1 MPMYNPLHRL
11 SVRPLLRLLFT
22 GGLALSLLLGQFLST
37 AIAQTPQ
44 PVQLVQDGVTAYRTG
59 NYAQA
64 INLWTQA
71 LPLYP
76 TDAHTDR
83 ARVHENLART
93 YQHIGETQTSISSW
107 EAAGKHYQASDNSQ
121 RFGRILTEQA
131 QVYIS
136 LGQQQRAAALLCGD
150 APNILETPA
159 AINCPGGSYAIADTT
174 NDPIG
179 QATALGSLAE
189 TYRLRGEYETAEAI
203 LTVGLATVKNNADLV
218 QYQASM
224 LNSLGNTYGRWSR
237 LKQRRAAAAAQL
249 GLDRAN
255 EPISEKLQTEA
266 DTLRTKALTS
276 FTSAINIA
284 KSQTNTAT
292 ELRSH
297 LSLVSLYRGE
307 ATATASQNRLTQLIP
322 QLPPSRET
330 AYAAITL
337 AKSYQPPNQDFAC
350 PKNYQAVPQVKTWLE
365 TGLQIAESIQDERA
379 KSFAL
384 GELGHLAECQQ
395 DWGKAIQLTNHAQLA
410 ASDAL
415 ESTDSLYLWEWQ
427 MGRIYQGQNQTD
439 QAIVFYK
446 QSINTLEDIRTSI
459 LTANRD
465 LQFDFRDTVAPI
477 YRQYIELQLTSD
489 PDTQLTKQVTP
500 KTTPNIDETLQTVD
514 SLRLAELQNFF
525 GDNCVLVASE
535 NARDRLL
542 ADDPQTT
549 IITSV
554 VLQDRTALIVNP
566 PKSDPTVV
574 WVEGNT
580 ETIESLAAQ
589 FRSELT
595 NFVPFKPYGES
606 FGQKLYEKLI
616 LPIEPYLGDTQTLVF
631 IQDSFL
637 RNIPMSALHD
647 GNRYLVEK
655 YEIATTPSLSLTA
668 PRAPKRDIKILAVGS
683 NLDIVTESGRDFKEL
698 NLVDNE
704 LAAIADLLP
713 DSKTLLNEEF
723 TIESFKTALKET
735 RYSILH
741 LATHGQFS
749 TVPEETFVITGP
761 NAEKA
766 DKAEEITFEQL
777 EALIS
782 DSSTNNEPLDLIT
795 LTACQTATGDDRA
808 TLGLAGVAIQ
818 SGARS
823 AIASLWNLDDR
834 AAATFSSQFYSYLKD
849 PNISKAQAL
858 QKAQIDLIN
867 DEPGGHPGKWAPLVL
882 VGNWQ

>member
-1 MPMYNPLHRL
+1 PD
-11 SVRPLLRLLFT
+11 
-22 GGLALSLLLGQFLST
+22 LA
-37 AIAQTPQ
+37 
-44 PVQLVQDGVTAYRTG
+44 
-59 NYAQA
+59 
-64 INLWTQA
+64 
-71 LPLYP
+71 
-76 TDAHTDR
+76 
-83 ARVHENLART
+83 
-93 YQHIGETQTSISSW
+93 
-107 EAAGKHYQASDNSQ
+107 
-121 RFGRILTEQA
+121 
-131 QVYIS
+131 
-136 LGQQQRAAALLCGD
+136 
-150 APNILETPA
+150 
-159 AINCPGGSYAIADTT
+159 
-174 NDPIG
+174 
-179 QATALGSLAE
+179 
-189 TYRLRGEYETAEAI
+189 
-203 LTVGLATVKNNADLV
+203 
-218 QYQASM
+218 QYHASM
-224 LNSLGNTYGRWSR
+224 LNSLGNTYVRWSR
-237 LKQRRAAAAAQL
+237 LKQRRAEAAAQL
-249 GLDRAN
+249 GLDQAN
-255 EPISEKLQTEA
+255 EPISERLKNESAQLKADATDAFTTAIELAQTQG
-266 DTLRTKALTS
+266 
-276 FTSAINIA
+276 NIA
-284 KSQTNTAT
+284 A
-292 ELRSH
+292 EMRSH
-297 LSLVSLYRGE
+297 LSIVSLNRGD
-307 ATATASQNRLTQLIP
+307 AISTTSQNRLAQLIP

-337 AKSYQPPNQDFAC
+337 AKSYHLPSQDFAC
-350 PKNYQAVPQVKTWLE
+350 IDKSQTKPQVKTWLE
-365 TGLQIAESIQDERA
+365 IGLQIAEHIQDERA

-384 GELGHLAECQQ
+384 GELGHLAECQRN
-395 DWGKAIQLTNHAQLA
+395 WAEAVRLTNQAQLV

-427 MGRIYQGQNQTD
+427 MGRIYREQAQRGQ
-439 QAIVFYK
+439 ALAFYK

-477 YRQYIELQLTSD
+477 YRQYIELQLPPGPGSQID
-489 PDTQLTKQVTP
+489 KQVTP
-500 KTTPNIDETLQTVD
+500 NTAPNIDETLQTVD

-542 ADDPQTT
+542 ANDSQTT
-549 IITSV
+549 IITSIV
-554 VLQDRTALIVNP
+554 VRNHTALIVNP
-566 PKSDPTVV
+566 PKSDPAVV
-574 WVEGNT
+574 WVEGNN
-580 ETIESLAAQ
+580 ETLESLAGK

-595 NFVPFKPYGES
+595 NFVPFKTYYAS
-606 FGQKLYEKLI
+606 FGQRLYEKLL
-616 LPIEPYLGDTQTLVF
+616 LPIEPYLEDTQTLVF

-655 YEIATTPSLSLTA
+655 YAIATTPSLSLTA
-668 PRAPKRDIKILAVGS
+668 PRAPKRDIKVLAVGS

-698 NLVDNE
+698 DLVDNE

-723 TIESFKTALKET
+723 TIDRFKTALQET

-761 NAEKA
+761 NAEKD

-823 AIASLWNLDDR
+823 AIASLWNLNDK
-834 AAATFSSQFYSYLKD
+834 AAATFSSQFYSYLQD

-867 DEPGGHPGKWAPLVL
+867 AELGGHPGKWAPLVL